1 MRRLGRLALL
11 LLLALA
17 VASPALAG
25 VATIETTAPLP
36 DHSEQ
41 SIRMAFRTAVE
52 TAVRGAMAMGLP
64 RVQLRQAVV
73 LEDAVAV
80 QILAT
85 DMEPDAETPE
95 PDPDEAPGAGA
106 GEPGR
111 LDL

>member
-1 MRRLGRLALL
+1 MRRLGWLALL
-11 LLLALA
+11 LLLMLS

-25 VATIETTAPLP
+25 VATIETTAPLS

-41 SIRMAFRTAVE
+41 SITMAFKTAVE
-52 TAVRGAMAMGLP
+52 TAVRGAVAMGLP

-73 LEDAVAV
+73 LEDMVA
-80 QILAT
+80 IRIRAT

-95 PDPDEAPGAGA
+95 PDPDETPGDGA